1 MALLKDS
8 RFSVCMAYVMHT
20 ENQSN
25 GCAHGCDHAQIFC
38 AHGLI
43 HAHRKSRVIGVRM
56 AMCTSE
62 PIIGKPA
69 PRVPGSNKVKQESSY
84 KLLRELSNQV
94 LSSGISKETHISM
107 FISGDT
113 GRGHVSDLVKCDIS
127 YDLHYL

>member
-1 MALLKDS
+1 MLGTLKITFYGQKTLRLVGGSQVISS
-8 RFSVCMAYVMHT
+8 RSSGKEEKAW
-20 ENQSN
+20 
-25 GCAHGCDHAQIFC
+25 GQIGPPPWVLKGPKY
-38 AHGLI
+38 A
-43 HAHRKSRVIGVRM
+43 
-56 AMCTSE
+56 
-62 PIIGKPA
+62 
-69 PRVPGSNKVKQESSY
+69 GSNNVKQASSY

>member
-1 MALLKDS
+1 MVKKL
-8 RFSVCMAYVMHT
+8 SVWL
-20 ENQSN
+20 E
-25 GCAHGCDHAQIFC
+25 G
-38 AHGLI
+38 
-43 HAHRKSRVIGVRM
+43 HRSFHPGVQEKRKKLGGR
-56 AMCTSE
+56 S
-62 PIIGKPA
+62 PP

>member
-1 MALLKDS
+1 MLGTLKITFYGQKTLRLVGGSQVISS
-8 RFSVCMAYVMHT
+8 RSSGKEEKAW
-20 ENQSN
+20 
-25 GCAHGCDHAQIFC
+25 GQI
-38 AHGLI
+38 A
-43 HAHRKSRVIGVRM
+43 
-56 AMCTSE
+56 
-62 PIIGKPA
+62 PP

>member
-1 MALLKDS
+1 MYVRYAKNNFLWSKNSPSGWRVTGHFIQEFRKRGKSLGADRPPPWWGLKGPKY
-8 RFSVCMAYVMHT
+8 A
-20 ENQSN
+20 
-25 GCAHGCDHAQIFC
+25 
-38 AHGLI
+38 
-43 HAHRKSRVIGVRM
+43 
-56 AMCTSE
+56 
-62 PIIGKPA
+62 
-69 PRVPGSNKVKQESSY
+69 GSNKVKQESSY

>member
-1 MALLKDS
+1 MLGTLKITFYGQKTLRLVGGSQVISS
-8 RFSVCMAYVMHT
+8 RSSGKEEKAW
-20 ENQSN
+20 
-25 GCAHGCDHAQIFC
+25 GQI
-38 AHGLI
+38 A
-43 HAHRKSRVIGVRM
+43 
-56 AMCTSE
+56 
-62 PIIGKPA
+62 
-69 PRVPGSNKVKQESSY
+69 RVPGSNKVKQESSY